1 MCTQVHEQ
9 KARMKI
15 FYGWKMVG
23 AACAIQFL
31 LGALLL
37 QSFGLY
43 IAVLSEEM
51 GWSKTTLSGAAALQ
65 SAESAIIGP
74 LLGWLMDRLGPQSII
89 RWGIVIFSA
98 GLLLLSQVNSVAS
111 FYFSAALMAVGASLA
126 GYFPLSVAIVH
137 WFEKQRARAL
147 SIMSMGL
154 ALGGLVVPVM
164 AWSMQQWGWR
174 NTALAT
180 GILSLVVGLPM
191 ARVIRRRPE
200 DHGEYVDGIAPT
212 EKPLEQATE
221 KPIEQISATPLATV
235 SVPKAPAPA
244 GFTARQALA
253 TRAFWMLAL
262 GHGLALLVVTAVNVH
277 AITHIKEGLGYS
289 VATAGWVIMLMTFG
303 QLLGVLLGAGMGDRY
318 EKRKVAALC
327 MLSHAVGLLF
337 LTFSTHFVELVGFAV
352 FHGLAWGLRGPLMQ
366 AIRADYYGVGAI
378 GAIMG
383 ISAAVIAVGQIA
395 GPMVAGVL
403 ADLTG
408 DYRLGF
414 TLLALTAALGSV
426 AFMLATK
433 PQHQEGALS
442 TP

>member
-1 MCTQVHEQ
+1 
-9 KARMKI
+9 MKI

-23 AACAIQFL
+23 AACGIQFL

-98 GLLLLSQVNSVAS
+98 GLLLLSQVDSVAS
-111 FYFSAALMAVGASLA
+111 FYLSAALMAVGASLA
-126 GYFPLSVAIVH
+126 GYVPLSVAIVH
-137 WFEKQRARAL
+137 GFEKQRARAL
-147 SIMSMGL
+147 SIMSLGL
-154 ALGGLVVPVM
+154 ALGGLAVPLM

-174 NTALAT
+174 HTALGT
-180 GILSLVVGLPM
+180 GVLALVVGLPM
-191 ARVIRRRPE
+191 ARVIRRRPQ
-200 DHGEYVDGIAPT
+200 DHGEYVDGIAPAST
-212 EKPLEQATE
+212 SADPL
-221 KPIEQISATPLATV
+221 SA
-235 SVPKAPAPA
+235 PKAPAPV

-303 QLLGVLLGAGMGDRY
+303 QLMGVLLGAGMGERFD
-318 EKRKVAALC
+318 KSKVAALC
-327 MLSHAVGLLF
+327 MLSHAIGLLF
-337 LTFSTHFVELVGFAV
+337 LTFSTHLAELVAFAV

-366 AIRADYYGVGAI
+366 AIRADYFGVGAI

-408 DYRLGF
+408 DYRMGF
-414 TLLALTAALGSV
+414 TLLALTAAMGSL

-433 PQHQEGALS
+433 PLHKVGVANN
-442 TP
+442 T

>member
-1 MCTQVHEQ
+1 
-9 KARMKI
+9 MKI

-98 GLLLLSQVNSVAS
+98 GLLLLSQVDSVAT
-111 FYFSAALMAVGASLA
+111 FYLSAALMAVGASLA

-147 SIMSMGL
+147 SIMSLGL
-154 ALGGLVVPVM
+154 ALGGLAVPLM

-174 NTALAT
+174 HTALGT
-180 GILSLVVGLPM
+180 GVLALVVGLPM
-191 ARVIRRRPE
+191 ARVIRRRPQ
-200 DHGEYVDGIAPT
+200 DHGDYVDGIAPAST
-212 EKPLEQATE
+212 PADPL
-221 KPIEQISATPLATV
+221 SA
-235 SVPKAPAPA
+235 PKAPAPV

-303 QLLGVLLGAGMGDRY
+303 QLVGVLLGAGMGERFD
-318 EKRKVAALC
+318 KRKVAALC
-327 MLSHAVGLLF
+327 MLSHAIGLLF
-337 LTFSTHFVELVGFAV
+337 LTFSTHLAELVAFAV

-366 AIRADYYGVGAI
+366 AIRADYFGVGAI

-383 ISAAVIAVGQIA
+383 ISAAVIAMGQIA

-414 TLLALTAALGSV
+414 TLLALTAAMGSL

-433 PQHQEGALS
+433 PLHKVGVANN
-442 TP
+442 T

>member
-1 MCTQVHEQ
+1 MFIQVHEQ
-9 KARMKI
+9 QARMKI

-23 AACAIQFL
+23 AACGIQFL

-98 GLLLLSQVNSVAS
+98 GLLLLSQVDSVAS
-111 FYFSAALMAVGASLA
+111 FYLSAALMAVGASLA

-147 SIMSMGL
+147 SIMSLGL
-154 ALGGLVVPVM
+154 ALGGLAVPLM

-174 NTALAT
+174 HTALGT
-180 GILSLVVGLPM
+180 GVLALVVGLPM
-191 ARVIRRRPE
+191 ARVIRRRPQ
-200 DHGEYVDGIAPT
+200 DHGEYVDGIAPAST
-212 EKPLEQATE
+212 SADPL
-221 KPIEQISATPLATV
+221 SA
-235 SVPKAPAPA
+235 PKAPAPV

-303 QLLGVLLGAGMGDRY
+303 QLMGVLLGAGMGERFD
-318 EKRKVAALC
+318 KSKVAALC
-327 MLSHAVGLLF
+327 MLSHAIGLLF
-337 LTFSTHFVELVGFAV
+337 LTFSTHLAELVAFAV

-366 AIRADYYGVGAI
+366 AIRADYFGVGAI

-383 ISAAVIAVGQIA
+383 ISAAVIALGQIA

-414 TLLALTAALGSV
+414 TLLALTAAMGSL

-433 PQHQEGALS
+433 PLHKVGVANN
-442 TP
+442 T

>member
-1 MCTQVHEQ
+1 LFIQVHEQ
-9 KARMKI
+9 QARMKI

-98 GLLLLSQVNSVAS
+98 GLLLLSQVDSVAT

-147 SIMSMGL
+147 SIMSLGL
-154 ALGGLVVPVM
+154 ALGGLAVPLM

-174 NTALAT
+174 HTALGT
-180 GILSLVVGLPM
+180 GVLALVVGLPM
-191 ARVIRRRPE
+191 ARVIRRRPQ
-200 DHGEYVDGIAPT
+200 DHGDYVDGIAPAAT
-212 EKPLEQATE
+212 SSGPL
-221 KPIEQISATPLATV
+221 SA
-235 SVPKAPAPA
+235 PKAPAPV

-303 QLLGVLLGAGMGDRY
+303 QLVGVLLGAGMGERFD
-318 EKRKVAALC
+318 KSKVAALC
-327 MLSHAVGLLF
+327 MLSHAIGLLF
-337 LTFSTHFVELVGFAV
+337 LTFSTHLAELVAFAV

-366 AIRADYYGVGAI
+366 AIRADYFGVGAI

-414 TLLALTAALGSV
+414 TLLALTAAMGSL

-433 PQHQEGALS
+433 PLHKVGVANN
-442 TP
+442 T

>member
-1 MCTQVHEQ
+1 
-9 KARMKI
+9 MKI

-23 AACAIQFL
+23 AACGIQFL

-98 GLLLLSQVNSVAS
+98 GLLLLSQVDSVAS
-111 FYFSAALMAVGASLA
+111 FYLSAALMAVGASLA

-147 SIMSMGL
+147 SIMSLGL
-154 ALGGLVVPVM
+154 ALGGLAVPLM

-174 NTALAT
+174 HTALGT
-180 GILSLVVGLPM
+180 GVLALVVGLPM
-191 ARVIRRRPE
+191 ARVIRRRPQ
-200 DHGEYVDGIAPT
+200 DHGEYVDGIAPAST
-212 EKPLEQATE
+212 SADPL
-221 KPIEQISATPLATV
+221 SA
-235 SVPKAPAPA
+235 PKAPAPV

-303 QLLGVLLGAGMGDRY
+303 QLMGVLLGAGMGERFD
-318 EKRKVAALC
+318 KSKVAALC
-327 MLSHAVGLLF
+327 MLSHAIGLLF
-337 LTFSTHFVELVGFAV
+337 LTFSTHLAELVAFAV

-366 AIRADYYGVGAI
+366 AIRADYFGVGAI

-408 DYRLGF
+408 DYRMGF
-414 TLLALTAALGSV
+414 TLLALTAAMGSL

-433 PQHQEGALS
+433 PLHKVGVANN
-442 TP
+442 T

>member
-1 MCTQVHEQ
+1 
-9 KARMKI
+9 MKI

-23 AACAIQFL
+23 AACGIQFL

-98 GLLLLSQVNSVAS
+98 GLLLLSQVDSVAT
-111 FYFSAALMAVGASLA
+111 FYLSAALMAVGASLA

-147 SIMSMGL
+147 SIMSLGL
-154 ALGGLVVPVM
+154 ALGGLAVPLM

-174 NTALAT
+174 HTALGT
-180 GILSLVVGLPM
+180 GVLALVVGLPM
-191 ARVIRRRPE
+191 ARVIRRRPQ
-200 DHGEYVDGIAPT
+200 DHGEYVDGIAPAST
-212 EKPLEQATE
+212 SADPL
-221 KPIEQISATPLATV
+221 SA
-235 SVPKAPAPA
+235 PKAPAPV

-303 QLLGVLLGAGMGDRY
+303 QLMGVLLGAGMGERFD
-318 EKRKVAALC
+318 KSKVAALC
-327 MLSHAVGLLF
+327 MLSHAIGLLF
-337 LTFSTHFVELVGFAV
+337 LTFSTDLAELVAFAV

-366 AIRADYYGVGAI
+366 AIRADYFGVGAI

-414 TLLALTAALGSV
+414 TLLALTAAMGSL

-433 PQHQEGALS
+433 PRHKVGVANN
-442 TP
+442 T

>member
-1 MCTQVHEQ
+1 
-9 KARMKI
+9 MKM
-15 FYGWKMVG
+15 FYGWRIVG
-23 AACAIQFL
+23 AACGIQFL

-51 GWSKTTLSGAAALQ
+51 GWSKTTLGGAAALQ

-98 GLLLLSQVNSVAS
+98 GLLLLSQVGSVGS
-111 FYFSAALMAVGASLA
+111 FYVSAVLMAVGASLA

-137 WFEKQRARAL
+137 WFEKHRARAL
-147 SIMSMGL
+147 SFMSLGL
-154 ALGGLVVPVM
+154 AMGGLVVPVV

-174 NTALAT
+174 ATAAAT
-180 GILSLVVGLPM
+180 SLIAFAVGWPL

-200 DHGEYVDGIAPT
+200 DHGEYVDGIRPEA
-212 EKPLEQATE
+212 A
-221 KPIEQISATPLATV
+221 AALAACAE
-235 SVPKAPAPA
+235 PQAPAPA
-244 GFTARQALA
+244 GFTVREAMA
-253 TRAFWMLAL
+253 TRAFWLLAA

-277 AITHIKEGLGYS
+277 AITHMKEGLGYP
-289 VATAGWVIMLMTFG
+289 VATAGWVIMLMTFS
-303 QLLGVLLGAGMGDRY
+303 QLVGVLLGAGLGDRF

-327 MLSHAVGLLF
+327 MLSHALGLLF
-337 LTFSTHFVELVGFAV
+337 LTYSTHLVELIAFSV
-352 FHGLAWGLRGPLMQ
+352 FHGVAWGLRGPFMQ
-366 AIRADYYGVGAI
+366 ALRADYFGRQAI

-383 ISAAVIAVGQIA
+383 ISAALIAVGQIA

-414 TLLALTAALGSV
+414 TALAVTAALGSV
-426 AFMLATK
+426 SFLLAVK
-433 PQHQEGALS
+433 PAHPAARSAL
-442 TP
+442 